1 MAKGSFFQDEDFL
14 HTFEYYDSV
23 HGVSL
28 NGRTRIIT
36 LELSK
41 LEKIVEKPEDK
52 MSFQEHWAVYFKY
65 LTDKTKRKKINK
77 IIELNEGVAMAS
89 EVLIT
94 ITEDEKERFRQL
106 SKEKYEL
113 DRQSDLAYA
122 KFEGREE
129 GQNYVLELM
138 AQGLSYEEIRKKI
151 KENKI

>member
-1 MAKGSFFQDEDFL
+1 
-14 HTFEYYDSV
+14 
-23 HGVSL
+23 
-28 NGRTRIIT
+28 
-36 LELSK
+36 
-41 LEKIVEKPEDK
+41 

-113 DRQSDLAYA
+113 DRQSDLAYELEA
-122 KFEGREE
+122 KEKGRLEGK
-129 GQNYVLELM
+129 NYVLELV
-138 AQGLSYEEIRKKI
+138 AQGLSYEEIKKKI
-151 KENKI
+151 EEDKG